1 MSTTDPHMLTGAYV
15 LDALDPDERAALTEH
30 LSTCPDCRQEVAEFA
45 ATAGRLG
52 LAAAVTPP
60 PELKQSVLS
69 QIAEVRQ
76 EPPRTARET
85 HVVASPRSA
94 VWLRRMVLA
103 ACLVAAALGGVATWQ
118 HQEAE
123 QARRQANQA
132 RTSADQV
139 AAILSAGDA
148 KTHTATLPGGARG
161 VVVTSASQNR
171 AVFTASGLDTPP
183 DGKVYELWFNDNG
196 TMRPAGL
203 LDRDQSNQITLMDG
217 AIDKA
222 TGMGIT
228 VEPSGGSKTPTLPPV
243 GLIEFPA

>member
-1 MSTTDPHMLTGAYV
+1 MSTTDPHTLTGAYV
-15 LDALDPDERAALTEH
+15 LDALDPEERAALTEH

-52 LAAAVTPP
+52 LAAAVNPP
-60 PELKQSVLS
+60 PELKQSVLR

-76 EPPRTARET
+76 EPPHTAHET
-85 HVVASPRSA
+85 HSVASPRSA

-103 ACLVAAALGGVATWQ
+103 ACLAAAALGGVATWQ

-123 QARRQANQA
+123 QAREQANQA
-132 RTSADQV
+132 RASADQV
-139 AAILSAGDA
+139 AAILAAGDA
-148 KTHTATLPGGARG
+148 KTHTASLPGGARG

-183 DGKVYELWFNDNG
+183 EGKVYELWFNDNG

-203 LDRDQSNQITLMDG
+203 LDRDQSNQITLMEG